1 MSKTITK
8 KKKCKKAKWLSE
20 KASQIG
26 NERLAKGKGERKRYA
41 QLNAEFQKT
50 AWRGKAFLNEKRKAT
65 EENSR
70 MGKDRDLFK
79 KTEDIKETFHEK
91 MGRIKDR
98 NGKDLTLAEEIKK
111 R

>member
-50 AWRGKAFLNEKRKAT
+50 AWRDKAFLNEKRKAT
-65 EENSR
+65 EENSI
-70 MGKDRDLFK
+70 MGKARDLFK
-79 KTEDIKETFHEK
+79 KTEDIRETFHEK

-98 NGKDLTLAEEIKK
+98 NGKYLTLAEEIEK